1 MAVTE
6 IDIIQ
11 SDKIEALQNDV
22 VEIKDKL
29 NLVVADITWLTTKLN
44 QSIADADDLNDVIN
58 AGYSVASG
66 GGASN
71 TGILKRLDEL
81 FNTFEAHKMQPTN
94 ATTSS
99 NGTYIETHP
108 PDHTSGTQYGSPSTA
123 GCNISGTAQGNNN
136 PRSTF
141 TATAQT
147 ASVTGVYTPEKQG
160 VMTLKTKAEVR
171 ARKHART
178 LLKKTRR

>member
-11 SDKIEALQNDV
+11 TEKIEALQNDV

-29 NLVVADITWLTTKLN
+29 NLVVADITSLTTKLN
-44 QSIADADDLNDVIN
+44 QAIADADDLNDVIN

-94 ATTSS
+94 ATTTS

-108 PDHTSGTQYGSPSTA
+108 PDHNFELNPIDPDIKKECDKMWTKEVVDSWINRQQNYSNMSPKERINA
-123 GCNISGTAQGNNN
+123 G
-136 PRSTF
+136 
-141 TATAQT
+141 
-147 ASVTGVYTPEKQG
+147 YK
-160 VMTLKTKAEVR
+160 
-171 ARKHART
+171 
-178 LLKKTRR
+178 